1 MVDRGLPR
9 HDRSANMGC
18 MASAPRPAGDAAPD
32 HIARA
37 IQIGDRSAQ
46 LIALSDAARAQ
57 LHTLGVPA
65 EFAAEAGPDAVG
77 AKDTALSQQMSR
89 RHVLVVNSDP
99 AFLDAVRVMLQSNR
113 YNVTSTN
120 LVAQTF

>member
-1 MVDRGLPR
+1 MDQVA
-9 HDRSANMGC
+9 RSI
-18 MASAPRPAGDAAPD
+18 R
-32 HIARA
+32 
-37 IQIGDRSAQ
+37 IGDRSAQ

-57 LHTLGVPA
+57 LHTLDVPA
-65 EFAAEAGPDAVG
+65 GYGAEAGPGAVV
-77 AKDTALSQQMSR
+77 AKDPTLSQQMSR

-120 LVAQTF
+120 LVAQTFAMVHAA